1 MTMHV
6 GMSVPVAV
14 SMSVSVSV
22 SVSVAM
28 SMSVPVAMSV
38 SAAHSSAFTM
48 LVGPMSLTGGVQVQG
63 LRVTSLHR
71 DHKIADLAGGG

>member
-14 SMSVSVSV
+14 SMSVSV